1 MAICSI
7 CTATAVECQTCSTRF
22 CRTCAYNYADRLGIT
37 VEPANYDRSEA
48 LVTQEEN
55 PIAVIQW
62 YMGNVALREEG
73 DLGRIPDLARPYV
86 QDQMRSIQN
95 DLAWIERTA

>member
-1 MAICSI
+1 
-7 CTATAVECQTCSTRF
+7 
-22 CRTCAYNYADRLGIT
+22 
-37 VEPANYDRSEA
+37 
-48 LVTQEEN
+48 VTQEEN

-95 DLAWIERTA
+95 DLAWLERTA